1 MRRESSLKLRGQ
13 NYRGLTK
20 EEKLEELVEV
30 VLAHGIFAL
39 AVQETWREGSFQ
51 IESRGVLFIGHGFGT
66 ARCAGGSGGVGIF
79 LSPAAR
85 KAWELAGSDAS

>member
-13 NYRGLTK
+13 NCRGLTK

-66 ARCAGGSGGVGIF
+66 ARCARGSGGVGIF
-79 LSPAAR
+79 LSPAER
-85 KAWELAGSDAS
+85 KAWQLAGSDAS